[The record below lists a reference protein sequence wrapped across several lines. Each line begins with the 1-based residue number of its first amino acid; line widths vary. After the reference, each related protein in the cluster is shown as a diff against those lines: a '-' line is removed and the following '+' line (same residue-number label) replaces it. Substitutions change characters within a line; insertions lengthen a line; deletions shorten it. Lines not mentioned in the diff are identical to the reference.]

1 MARRR
6 GRRGPVALAC
16 VLVLL
21 GVGGAYAVA
30 DVRGD
35 VPGPLTDDPVPQPY
49 PDLGAAPGATD
60 PGTLAPKASTRLT
73 QAPADPAALAA
84 AIGPLLA
91 APGLGPR
98 VGASVLDA
106 TTGQVLLSGADTAG
120 YEPASVAK
128 LLTVAAA
135 LEHLGPD
142 SVTTTRAQLVP
153 GTDELYLVGGGD
165 LLLAAG
171 AGDPGATV
179 GRAGL
184 GDLAGR
190 AAATLADR
198 GVTSVRLRL
207 DDSVLGGLGWGPS
220 QGPGVGAADLAA
232 GFVAQVTGLAVDAGR
247 TRRENYAPR
256 VADPG
261 LSAAQAFA
269 VALAER
275 GVAVGGAVRR
285 AQVPGGAEDVGS
297 VDSAPLADV
306 VAYTLA
312 ASDNTVAEALA
323 RLVAIG
329 TGATPDFA
337 GSGRA
342 VLDVVAGLGVPV
354 DGLVLADGSGLSDGS
369 LLSPRSLTGVLAAAS
384 SPDRPRLRPLVTGLP
399 VAALTGTLVDRF
411 DSSAEAR
418 VAQGVVRA
426 KTGSLTGTSSLAGTV
441 VDADGRLLAFAVLA
455 DATPAMAASRAALD
469 EVAAAL
475 ARCGCS

>member
-1 MARRR
+1 
-6 GRRGPVALAC
+6 VAAAC

-21 GVGGAYAVA
+21 GGGGAYAVA

-35 VPGPLTDDPVPQPY
+35 LPGVLTDDPVPQPY
-49 PDLGAAPGATD
+49 PDLGTAPGATD
-60 PGTLAPKASTRLT
+60 PGRLAPSASAPVAGT
-73 QAPADPAALAA
+73 PADPAAVAA
-84 AIGPLLA
+84 AIEPLLD

-98 VGASVLDA
+98 VGASVVDA
-106 TTGQVLLSGADTAG
+106 TTGEVLVASADTTA

-128 LLTVAAA
+128 LLTAAAA
-135 LEHLGPD
+135 LEELGPD
-142 SVTTTRAQLVP
+142 FRSTTRAELVP
-153 GTDELYLVGGGD
+153 GSDELYLVGGGD

-171 AGDPGATV
+171 SGNPGATV

-184 GDLAGR
+184 GDLADQVASR
-190 AAATLADR
+190 LSAQ

-207 DDSVLGGLGWGPS
+207 DDSFLGGLGWGPS
-220 QGPGVGAADLAA
+220 QGPGVVAADLAA

-256 VADPG
+256 VPDPG
-261 LSAAQAFA
+261 TSAAQAFA

-275 GVAVGGAVRR
+275 GIAVGGSVTR
-285 AQVPGGAEDVGS
+285 ARVVEGTEVLGEVA
-297 VDSAPLADV
+297 SAPLSDV
-306 VAYTLA
+306 VAHTLA

-323 RLVAIG
+323 RQVAVA
-329 TGATPDFA
+329 TGETPDFA

-342 VLDVVAGLGVPV
+342 VLAVVARVGVPV

-384 SPDRPRLRPLVTGLP
+384 SPDHPRLRPLVTGLP

-411 DSSAEAR
+411 DSSDR
-418 VAQGVVRA
+418 VRAAQGVVRA
-426 KTGSLTGTSSLAGTV
+426 KTGSLTGTSALAGTV
-441 VDADGRLLAFAVLA
+441 VDASGRLLAFAVLA
-455 DATPAMAASRAALD
+455 DATAGTVPSRTALD

-475 ARCGCS
+475 ARCGCP